1 MYNYFWGDL
10 MKENLEKIVK
20 ILKDGQKT
28 ISTMESCTGGAIVNA
43 ITNVPGASSVLN
55 FSAVTYSNDFKIK
68 MGVSRDI
75 IDTYTVYSM
84 ETALSM
90 AKAICKFTQ
99 SNYGIGVTGKLGK
112 KDPNNEFGEDNQVFI
127 SIYDSDRNIDMSFD
141 VFVDSSD
148 RRDDKK
154 EVLDVLVLKFLEFL
168 SK

>member
-1 MYNYFWGDL
+1 

-68 MGVSRDI
+68 MGVSRDV
-75 IDTYTVYSM
+75 IDKYTVYSM

-112 KDPNNEFGEDNQVFI
+112 KDPNNEFGEDNQVFV

-154 EVLDVLVLKFLEFL
+154 EVLDVFVLNFLEFL

>member
-1 MYNYFWGDL
+1 

-68 MGVSRDI
+68 MGVSSDV
-75 IDTYTVYSM
+75 IDKYTVYSM

-112 KDPNNEFGEDNQVFI
+112 KDPNNEFGEDNQVFV

-154 EVLDVLVLKFLEFL
+154 EVLDVFVLNFLEFL

>member
-1 MYNYFWGDL
+1 
-10 MKENLEKIVK
+10 MKDVVNKLINLN
-20 ILKDGQKT
+20 LT

-68 MGVSRDI
+68 MGVSSDV
-75 IDTYTVYSM
+75 IDKYTVYSM

-112 KDPNNEFGEDNQVFI
+112 KDPNNEFGEDNQVFV

-154 EVLDVLVLKFLEFL
+154 EVLDVFVLNFLEFL